1 MKTKKLTT
9 CAMMLALSTVLM
21 FVSKIIPS
29 PWLQGGSITI
39 ASMVPVI
46 AVSHLYGY
54 KWGLTSAFAYSL
66 LQMIFGFS
74 VPPVQN
80 FTSFFLVIM
89 LDYVIAFSV
98 LGTAGIFFKMSGYKK
113 WGIPLGGAVATT
125 LRYICHIISGIVIWG
140 IYAPEGQPVWLYSV
154 VYNGGYMIPEI
165 IITTVVLALLSDFI
179 YKKAEK

>member
-9 CAMMLALSTVLM
+9 CAIMIALSTVLM

-46 AVSHLYGY
+46 IVSHLYGY

-66 LQMIFGFS
+66 LQMLFGFS

-80 FTSFFLVIM
+80 FISFFLVIM

-98 LGTAGIFFKMSGYKK
+98 LGLAGIFFKISGYKK
-113 WGIPLGGAVATT
+113 WGIPLGGAIVTI
-125 LRYICHIISGIVIWG
+125 LRYVCHIISGIVIWG
-140 IYAPEGQPVWLYSV
+140 VYAPEGQPVWLYSLL
-154 VYNGGYMIPEI
+154 YNGGYMVSEI

-179 YKKAEK
+179 CKKSEK